1 MTDWIGDLRN
11 VWLLVV
17 SVMTALVTVVAW
29 GTRRAS
35 HEDLARVK
43 GDLHQVELDLAG
55 IKADATTHR
64 EALNR
69 RLTAIESGIKR
80 IEDHLLKG
88 ERQ

>member
-35 HEDLARVK
+35 HSDLSALRDDVHQIDVRLNRV
-43 GDLHQVELDLAG
+43 E
-55 IKADATTHR
+55 ADSNTHR
-64 EALNR
+64 SALDQ
-69 RLTAIESGIKR
+69 RLKAIETSVKR

-88 ERQ
+88 ADV